1 MAYSITQ
8 PKTIFEL
15 LGLPSSATRAEVV
28 TAYQA
33 LCRHFESGTH
43 GLSPALAEHKLAS
56 LRAAMQAYSSG
67 DTSTETSSA
76 RAPTI
81 MVASPPV
88 IWSEIEG
95 ESPLWARR
103 RKKFAIM
110 SSWTSTGLKFLL
122 GFVGIIFMFKMIFS
136 YSAVQAPSTA
146 PDSMGVMDKSTEEKV
161 IIEEY
166 FQETGYRASSRSEV
180 EARRAEDKRVEE
192 ERRIELQA
200 QREKE
205 AQQREYD
212 RFVEESRRI
221 GENASRQMQQLEAQQ
236 KQMEAQQKE
245 QEELKRLYEEQ
256 ERVRMEQ
263 ERVNAERRR
272 LGMPPIYDPQ

>member
-1 MAYSITQ
+1 
-8 PKTIFEL
+8 
-15 LGLPSSATRAEVV
+15 
-28 TAYQA
+28 
-33 LCRHFESGTH
+33 
-43 GLSPALAEHKLAS
+43 
-56 LRAAMQAYSSG
+56 MQAYSSRDVG
-67 DTSTETSSA
+67 TETGSS

-122 GFVGIIFMFKMIFS
+122 GFFGIIFMFKILFS
-136 YSAVQAPSTA
+136 YSTIQASNTA
-146 PDSMGVMDKSTEEKV
+146 ADNITVMSKQAEEKI

-180 EARRAEDKRVEE
+180 EELRAEDKRIEE
-192 ERRIELQA
+192 ERRAELKA
-200 QREKE
+200 QREEE
-205 AQQREYD
+205 AKKREYE
-212 RFVEESRRI
+212 RFVAESRRI
-221 GENASRQMQQLEAQQ
+221 GDNVSRQMQRLEAEQ
-236 KQMEAQQKE
+236 KRNEAEQKA
-245 QEELKRLYEEQ
+245 QEELKRAYQEQ
-256 ERVRMEQ
+256 ERVRAER

-272 LGMPPIYDPQ
+272 LGMTPVY